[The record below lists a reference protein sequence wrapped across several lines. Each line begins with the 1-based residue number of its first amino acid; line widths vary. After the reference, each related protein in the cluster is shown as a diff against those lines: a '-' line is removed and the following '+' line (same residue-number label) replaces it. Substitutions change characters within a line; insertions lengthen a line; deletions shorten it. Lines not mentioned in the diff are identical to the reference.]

1 MRPYIDHDSLEKQA
15 VDAAVDAVL
24 ETMGVA
30 QRQVKVVEAAIENGN
45 KTNDDSKSVT
55 YAPAGTIPQA
65 RNLYE
70 GKSDRRGR
78 SSWTTEYPD
87 DLEEPIET
95 TESAQYALL
104 IRKKKS
110 YDGRKKLEIHSIVV
124 QSALLKKVLGVVLKD
139 YPGIVTN
146 LERVEFS
153 APFQP
158 FVHRWENFAKAKEDE
173 TDEETKQHLI
183 LLWDVL
189 EEELRDTIRE
199 KNDHLAHGVVR
210 FNNIWTI
217 FEPGVLVFSS
227 GGDHNRVY
235 KLKNGAMQATSCG
248 RYYALNTEF
257 VDFDGEKFGY
267 GSTTLSVPEFGGT
280 QQITKLAA
288 FPLEHHAEKDGVV
301 ERLLERGRKFVDY
314 KGYHYM
320 AYEGIALGQ
329 GVWGP
334 IRYSVNSRIIIDTY
348 AYNRFNPNRKV
359 NLTAL
364 PTAKPDFDDHD
375 SDSSQMDD
383 CDAKL
388 TWRPALT
395 EEQLLIATSTLRG
408 YALKDK
414 KWLTFYVDSV
424 KKISWNE
431 DAFESLVAPAEQ
443 KELILAF
450 AQSQFANRDLF
461 DDVIQG
467 KGQGIIMLLSG
478 PPGVG
483 KTLTAESVAETMKV
497 PLYMMSAGDLGTEPS
512 EVENALSNILEMN
525 TKWNAVLLLDEA
537 DVFLEAR
544 STHDLE
550 RNKLVSIFLRL
561 LEYYEGILFLTTNRV
576 DNIDAAFES
585 RIHLSLQY
593 EELDKP
599 SRKHVWETFLAK
611 AKGVGVFEEQELETL
626 ANVQLN
632 GRQIKNVLKTAQLLA
647 CRQDVPLAFGHV
659 QTVLK
664 LRAKNQRKRNV
675 GEFLEE

>member
-1 MRPYIDHDSLEKQA
+1 MPSLEDPALLAPQS
-15 VDAAVDAVL
+15 VDTVL
-24 ETMGVA
+24 ESMGLA
-30 QRQVKVVEAAIENGN
+30 QKHVKAVEAALTNGN
-45 KTNDDSKSVT
+45 KANGEKSVT

-78 SSWTTEYPD
+78 CSWTTDYPD

-95 TESAQYALL
+95 VESAQYALL

-124 QSALLKKVLGVVLKD
+124 QSSLLKKVLGVVLQD

-146 LERVEFS
+146 LQRVEFS

-173 TDEETKQHLI
+173 TDEETKQHLM

-210 FNNIWTI
+210 FDNIWTI
-217 FEPGVLVFSS
+217 FEPGVMVFSS
-227 GGDHNRVY
+227 SGEHDRVY
-235 KLKNGAMQATSCG
+235 KLKSGAFQATQCG
-248 RYYALNTEF
+248 RIYALNTEY

-267 GSTTLSVPEFGGT
+267 GSSTLSIGEFGGT
-280 QQITKLAA
+280 QQITKLGAY
-288 FPLEHHAEKDGVV
+288 PLEHHPEKDAVV
-301 ERLLERGRKFVDY
+301 ERLLARGRKFVDY
-314 KGYHYM
+314 KGYHYK
-320 AYEGIALGQ
+320 AYEGVGLGQ
-329 GVWGP
+329 GCWGP
-334 IRYSVNSRIIIDTY
+334 IRYTVNSRIIIDTY
-348 AYNRFNPNRKV
+348 AFNRFNPNRKV
-359 NLTAL
+359 TLSVLATSTPNC
-364 PTAKPDFDDHD
+364 DDYED
-375 SDSSQMDD
+375 DYESDISQLDD
-383 CDAKL
+383 CDTKL
-388 TWRPALT
+388 TTMPVLT

-414 KWLTFYVDSV
+414 KWLTFYIDSV
-424 KKISWNE
+424 KDISWNE
-431 DAFESLVAPAEQ
+431 DAFASLVAPAEQ

-450 AQSQFANRDLF
+450 AQSQSANRDRF
-461 DDVIQG
+461 DDVIEG
-467 KGQGIIMLLSG
+467 KGRGIIMLLSG

-497 PLYMMSAGDLGTEPS
+497 PLYLMSAGDLGTEPS
-512 EVENALSNILEMN
+512 QVETALSNILEMN

-593 EELDKP
+593 DDLDKP

-611 AKGVGVFEEQELETL
+611 AKGVGVFEENELETL
-626 ANVQLN
+626 ADVQLN

-647 CRQDVPLAFGHV
+647 CRQDIPLRFGHV
-659 QTVLK
+659 QTVLT
-664 LRAKNQRKRNV
+664 LRAQNARKRGF
-675 GEFLEE
+675 GEFLKD